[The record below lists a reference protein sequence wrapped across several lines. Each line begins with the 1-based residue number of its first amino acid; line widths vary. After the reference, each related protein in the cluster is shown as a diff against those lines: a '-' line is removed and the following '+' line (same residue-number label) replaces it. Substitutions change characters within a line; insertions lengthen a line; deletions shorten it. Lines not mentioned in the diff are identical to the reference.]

1 MLCSDF
7 ESRNMSRYKSCSNW
21 SKDAYLNP
29 KNLFLEINN
38 YKNYIS
44 AEGFTKS
51 QGYFE

>member
-7 ESRNMSRYKSCSNW
+7 ESHNMSRYKPCPNC

-38 YKNYIS
+38 YENYIS
-44 AEGFTKS
+44 AQWFTKS